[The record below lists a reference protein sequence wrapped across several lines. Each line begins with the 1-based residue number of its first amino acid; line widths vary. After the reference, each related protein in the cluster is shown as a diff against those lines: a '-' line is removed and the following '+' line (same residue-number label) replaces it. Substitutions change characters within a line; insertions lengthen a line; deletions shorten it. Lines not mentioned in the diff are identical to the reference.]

1 MSGAGKKKQTFIL
14 ILTVYHSDPA
24 PHDFFYT
31 VLHGR
36 RLMMHA
42 LLDGVFVAM
51 EEENLFDRLFESPL
65 VDKPLNTILQTL
77 RFVIFSDHGKGK

>member
-1 MSGAGKKKQTFIL
+1 
-14 ILTVYHSDPA
+14 
-24 PHDFFYT
+24 
-31 VLHGR
+31 
-36 RLMMHA
+36 MMHA